1 MVCRD
6 RPKGGTSK
14 AWSLKRP
21 KTKPRRIS
29 KAFVNTAKSPTE
41 VVIADIY
48 QPDCDGLEVI
58 VTLRHEYSAVR
69 IVAMSAQTG
78 KGVCSTRRNCWARMQ
93 LLRTPL
99 MVTYAQGCRK
109 TARRHLRESISI
121 RSALAEVSA

>member
-21 KTKPRRIS
+21 KTKPRRVS
-29 KAFVNTAKSPTE
+29 KAFRQYRQSPTE
-41 VVIADIY
+41 VVITDIY

-78 KGVCSTRRNCWARMQ
+78 KGDVLHTAK
-93 LLRTPL
+93 LLGADAIVEDPL
-99 MVTYAQGCRK
+99 MVNVC
-109 TARRHLRESISI
+109 ARL
-121 RSALAEVSA
+121 